1 MKPLMAWTLRPSLYG
16 TPPKIRLPGHAIAI
30 SKKRPF
36 LTGLVKHRKSKLAF
50 VDKIEAAN

>member
-36 LTGLVKHRKSKLAF
+36 LTGLVKHRKSKRAF
-50 VDKIEAAN
+50 VDKMEAAN